1 MGPSRLSK
9 ATGHAA
15 ALIRAIVAAHP
26 ETHESWFYFERSGEQ
41 RAEFFEGLCREL
53 DDRQQ
58 EKFGDVPV
66 TTPFCWLEYPDG
78 RRDAKGDDEAFSRWA
93 AAAFKDKT
101 AADADAAAAIAA
113 LTERPAGLRDLV
125 YDLAPGSASPPP
137 PEGATLHRRGAI
149 TSAIFYIA
157 SLDAHYR
164 QVGGGEEQTQTGRD
178 GRVRKSS
185 SVWTAE
191 DVSRYFMWASILL
204 FGLSVYLW
212 YTFEIPIPTEREAK
226 RAAGMGLEADERDKQ
241 RRARRAARADDR
253 LAAML
258 KKRAERARE
267 AEEPQPKPRRRTRRI
282 AVPKGEEGAEPE
294 PETQTKTAEAKES
307 KKSEATEPK
316 KAGKQKEEP
325 ASSGGESDG
334 SSGGDE

>member
-101 AADADAAAAIAA
+101 AADADAAAAITA
-113 LTERPAGLRDLV
+113 LTERPAGLLDLV
-125 YDLAPGSASPPP
+125 YDLTPGSASPPP
-137 PEGATLHRRGAI
+137 PEGATLHRRSAI

-267 AEEPQPKPRRRTRRI
+267 AEEPQPKPRRTRRI
-282 AVPKGEEGAEPE
+282 AVPKGEEGADPE
-294 PETQTKTAEAKES
+294 PETQTAEAKES